1 MFIKNSGCVM
11 MSGCV
16 LSLLLQGVSWGAVQ
30 YMIGKIQYGG
40 RITDDFDDRLLGT
53 YCKVRSP
60 WFGGLGIAS
69 IMSGDMF
76 S

>member
-1 MFIKNSGCVM
+1 

-16 LSLLLQGVSWGAVQ
+16 FSIFPQGVSWGAVQ

-53 YCKVRSP
+53 YCKVRNL
-60 WFGGLGIAS
+60 WFGGLDVAS
-69 IMSGDMF
+69 H
-76 S
+76 